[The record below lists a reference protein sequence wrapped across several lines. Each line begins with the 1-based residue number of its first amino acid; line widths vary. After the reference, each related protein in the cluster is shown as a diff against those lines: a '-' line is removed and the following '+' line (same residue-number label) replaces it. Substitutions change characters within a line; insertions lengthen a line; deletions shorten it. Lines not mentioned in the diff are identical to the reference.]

1 MTQQQPEIQAKDIE
15 HLGIIA
21 GIIDQMG
28 WVDAVDELVSTHSL
42 EQVSTGQV
50 LKAMILNG
58 LGFVAAPLYLF
69 SQFFEGKAER
79 ASDWRGSK
87 AISLKR

>member
-1 MTQQQPEIQAKDIE
+1 M
-15 HLGIIA
+15 GIIA

-28 WVDAVDELVSTHSL
+28 LVDTVNELVGTHAQ

-58 LGFVAAPLYLF
+58 LGYLKGCDCVWPVYGNVILNSDPLLLL
-69 SQFFEGKAER
+69 S
-79 ASDWRGSK
+79 SIVPLS
-87 AISLKR
+87 

>member
-1 MTQQQPEIQAKDIE
+1 MTQQQPDIQVRDID

-28 WVDAVDELVSTHSL
+28 LVDTVNELVGTHTQ

-50 LKAMILNG
+50 LKVMILNG
-58 LGFVAAPLYLF
+58 YKELT
-69 SQFFEGKAER
+69 
-79 ASDWRGSK
+79 
-87 AISLKR
+87 